1 MTLTDDVDEAVEI
14 LTRYIQENSGKNHVG
29 RAFN

>member
-14 LTRYIQENSGKNHVG
+14 LTRYIQENSGKKQVG
-29 RAFN
+29 PAFN

>member
-1 MTLTDDVDEAVEI
+1 VDEAVEI
-14 LTRYIQENSGKNHVG
+14 LTRYIQENSGKKHVG